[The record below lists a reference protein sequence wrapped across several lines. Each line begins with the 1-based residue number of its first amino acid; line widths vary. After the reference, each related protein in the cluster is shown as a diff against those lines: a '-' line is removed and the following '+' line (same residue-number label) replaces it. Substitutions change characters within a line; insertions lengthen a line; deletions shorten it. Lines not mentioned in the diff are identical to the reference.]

1 MDGLVYSEIN
11 NNITNQKVLEDLANQ
26 LNIDSTNSDE
36 ITNKLNEYLSKTTI
50 KRACCLGRSGPKKLD
65 GSTGVNVKIAI
76 PPGHNLNKDINP
88 NLKNQFKYIEKTVYV
103 PHEFCDP
110 LWKKHEAYC
119 DNFMNVYCTNQTKIF
134 TNLNNN
140 SFDQGRWKLYAKECS
155 CYAPS
160 NPSYASAPHTCYM
173 NGCADNDS
181 GVYID
186 PSSRG
191 KQCDM
196 TICTSILNAS
206 DIKVGGSSSIN
217 PTVQQQCGM
226 AIDKRKIGD
235 NNTNTTTSKS
245 FLSTI
250 TSSISNLTNSKS
262 GNNSSSSSSDTI
274 IKNTTTVDGRP
285 AGQNNASSTNNTNV
299 TNNTTIDGQP
309 EDKNNSSSDNN
320 TKSQGQPESTEYII
334 YGYSINTNLLIL
346 GGIIISILTLL
357 FCIFIMSRGKTPN
370 IRLRRNYSAPI
381 EA

>member
-1 MDGLVYSEIN
+1 MDGLVYSEIT

-26 LNIDSTNSDE
+26 LNIDSSDLDE

-65 GSTGVNVKIAI
+65 GSTGVNVKIPI
-76 PPGHNLNKDINP
+76 QPGYNLNKDINP
-88 NLKNQFKYIEKTVYV
+88 NLKSQFKYIEKTVYV

-110 LWKKHEAYC
+110 LWKKNEPYC

-134 TNLNNN
+134 TDLNNN

-155 CYAPS
+155 CYAPR

-196 TICTSILNAS
+196 TVCTSILNAS

-217 PTVQQQCGM
+217 PTVQQQCGQ
-226 AIDKRKIGD
+226 AIDKRKIED
-235 NNTNTTTSKS
+235 KNTNSNTNTNTSTSKS
-245 FLSTI
+245 FLSNI
-250 TSSISNLTNSKS
+250 TSSITNFTKSKS
-262 GNNSSSSSSDTI
+262 KNNSSSS
-274 IKNTTTVDGRP
+274 
-285 AGQNNASSTNNTNV
+285 TNNNNNNNNN
-299 TNNTTIDGQP
+299 NNTTVQGQP

-320 TKSQGQPESTEYII
+320 TKSQEQPKTTEYII
-334 YGYSINTNLLIL
+334 YGYPISTNFLIL
-346 GGIIISILTLL
+346 GFIIFIISVITFIFLLT
-357 FCIFIMSRGKTPN
+357 RGKPLN
-370 IRLRRNYSAPI
+370 IPLRINNSAPM
-381 EA
+381 EVN